1 MEDLMLRALSGA
13 VMAAALCLGSEAI
26 GQDAGTKKAA
36 PNITVEKVFRASTI
50 KGMKV
55 YNLEGERV
63 GTIDELVIDVE
74 KGQVAYAALSVG
86 GFLGAGDKLFAIPW
100 RELMLEMDEKDKFF
114 RLDIDKEKLKAAEGF
129 DKDAWPNVADP
140 KWAEKIESQFKDR
153 RTTTTT
159 KTKTTT
165 KRDRD

>member
-1 MEDLMLRALSGA
+1 MRRTLCASLAA
-13 VMAAALCLGSEAI
+13 VAVCFATAALAQEEGK
-26 GQDAGTKKAA
+26 KKAA

-63 GTIDELVIDVE
+63 GTVDELVIDIE
-74 KGQVAYAALSVG
+74 KGHVVYAALSVG

-100 RELMLEMDEKDKFF
+100 REMMLEVDEKDKFF
-114 RLDIDKEKLKAAEGF
+114 RIDIDKEKLKAAEGF
-129 DKDAWPNVADP
+129 DKNAWPNVADP
-140 KWAEKIESQFKDR
+140 KWAERIESQFKER

-159 KTKTTT
+159 KKTTKTT
-165 KRDRD
+165 DRD